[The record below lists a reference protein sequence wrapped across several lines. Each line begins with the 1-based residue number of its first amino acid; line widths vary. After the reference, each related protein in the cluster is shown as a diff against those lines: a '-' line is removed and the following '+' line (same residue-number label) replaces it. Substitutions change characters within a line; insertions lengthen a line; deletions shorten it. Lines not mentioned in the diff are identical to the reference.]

1 MRKSE
6 ALEAAEA
13 EINQPKETISQ
24 LKDRAENSEVSKAR
38 PLVEGQTS
46 LFGDFTT
53 KDGMEV
59 DE

>member
-1 MRKSE
+1 M
-6 ALEAAEA
+6 EAAEA
-13 EINQPKETISQ
+13 EIKQPKETISQ
-24 LKDRAENSEVSKAR
+24 LKDRAENSEVSQAR

-46 LFGDFTT
+46 LFGDFTS